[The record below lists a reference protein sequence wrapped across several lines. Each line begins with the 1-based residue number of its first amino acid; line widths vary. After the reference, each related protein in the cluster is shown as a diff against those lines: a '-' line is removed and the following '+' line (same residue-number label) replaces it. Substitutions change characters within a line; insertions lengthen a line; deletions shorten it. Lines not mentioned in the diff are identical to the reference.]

1 MSQMEQW
8 LKDWE
13 AKSKKYSET
22 KERAENLL
30 DEISDPDMGCA
41 EGYCYSEVIS
51 AMMQFAEKEQ
61 VLDVF
66 TSASLTS
73 ELLNAKDII
82 LMLYNAIR
90 DYIMLPSK
98 DTYGRLSIAIED
110 KRIED
115 FVERVK

>member
-13 AKSKKYSET
+13 EKSKKYSET

-30 DEISDPDMGCA
+30 DKISDPDMGCC
-41 EGYCYSEVIS
+41 EGYCYSEVVS
-51 AMMQFAEKEQ
+51 AMMQFAEKEKSP
-61 VLDVF
+61 DM
-66 TSASLTS
+66 TS
-73 ELLNAKDII
+73 ELHNAKDII

-90 DYIMLPSK
+90 DYCMLPSE
-98 DTYGRLSIAIED
+98 DTFRRLSDAMED
-110 KRIED
+110 KRIAD

>member
-8 LKDWE
+8 LKYWE

-30 DEISDPDMGCA
+30 DEISDPDMGC

-51 AMMQFAEKEQ
+51 AMMQFAEKEKSP
-61 VLDVF
+61 DM
-66 TSASLTS
+66 TG
-73 ELLNAKDII
+73 ELHNAKDII

-90 DYIMLPSK
+90 DYLMLPSS
-98 DTYGRLSIAIED
+98 DTHNRLSVVIND
-110 KRIED
+110 KRIAD